1 MTEARQVDIL
11 VVLLVCTMKGLR
23 FPSPHNKTCLFGH
36 FHKTWRNIEAEAKQR
51 TRYISP
57 AHNTGIVRSPN
68 GAQ

>member
-23 FPSPHNKTCLFGH
+23 FPASHNKTCLFDY
-36 FHKTWRNIEAEAKQR
+36 FHKTWRNIEEGARQR
-51 TRYISP
+51 ARYISP